1 MKALNSEKEREF
13 EPYHKS
19 PLVKTMTN
27 NWHTRQKDN
36 LVSTDISMNMTDIK
50 SSKKDSL
57 IETIDARNDVKI
69 LKTTLIDIKEDSHI
83 VQKKLG
89 MIEVEKERNP
99 IEIMQE
105 KDDIERQEN
114 NNKKDGIV
122 MERTPRIESKEDD
135 SMHKET
141 DIVKRQTRC
150 SKDEKDNKNHDLK
163 ELKRQ
168 LSRKRK
174 TMVILK

>member
-1 MKALNSEKEREF
+1 
-13 EPYHKS
+13 
-19 PLVKTMTN
+19 MTN
-27 NWHTRQKDN
+27 NWHGERNSAIDNWHINNSRKDDRKLKATERPIAITYKDN
-36 LVSTDISMNMTDIK
+36 
-50 SSKKDSL
+50 KKDFEKYDL
-57 IETIDARNDVKI
+57 KKEV
-69 LKTTLIDIKEDSHI
+69 LKTLKITLTEKKESS
-83 VQKKLG
+83 V
-89 MIEVEKERNP
+89 
-99 IEIMQE
+99 IEIMQQ
-105 KDDIERQEN
+105 KNDIERQKN